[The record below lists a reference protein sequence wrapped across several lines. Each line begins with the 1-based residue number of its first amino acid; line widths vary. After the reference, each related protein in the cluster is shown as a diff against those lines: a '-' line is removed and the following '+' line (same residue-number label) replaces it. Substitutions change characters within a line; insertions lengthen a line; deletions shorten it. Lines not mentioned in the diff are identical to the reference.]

1 VNRRE
6 LLRELSRAQATWVN
20 RHTPGTGDVDIAV
33 EDEQAYLTQISK
45 VFERARADI
54 RRKRGRDVQMA
65 AQAAIDAVLAGYD
78 PNQPRDRKG
87 RWSERE
93 GNAPSA
99 PSAPDK
105 PSAPSKPSAD
115 SAPKSPPV
123 AKPRPAPEPVK
134 AKTPA
139 ATLAA
144 APKDVEADS
153 GPRKVSKAGTAA
165 IERYRGK
172 AFSEINGDLRSGK
185 ISAKTRATVDEIDKV
200 HAESKLDED
209 VVLHRGIGNVE
220 AVFGPAAKKKLT
232 GAEWTE
238 DAFQSTSADP
248 AVAERFTINEDG
260 KRAAAVI
267 KMRVPKGTG
276 AIQLS
281 DERYE
286 AEVLLERGLKLR
298 VISDTGPWRRGQKG
312 FRTIEVEVVPA

>member
-1 VNRRE
+1 MNRRE
-6 LLRELSRAQATWVN
+6 LLRELSRTQATWVN

-33 EDEQAYLTQISK
+33 EDEQAYLTQISR

-54 RRKRGRDVQMA
+54 ARKRAGRKVQMA
-65 AQAAIDAVLAGYD
+65 AQAAIDALLAGYD

-87 RWSERE
+87 RWSDRAPD
-93 GNAPSA
+93 APSA
-99 PSAPDK
+99 PAAPDK
-105 PSAPSKPSAD
+105 PSAPSAGRARKG
-115 SAPKSPPV
+115 APA
-123 AKPRPAPEPVK
+123 AKPRPAPKPVE

-153 GPRKVSKAGTAA
+153 GPRKVGKAGTAA

-172 AFSEINGDLRSGK
+172 AFQEINGDLRSGK
-185 ISAKTRATVDEIDKV
+185 MSAKTRATVDEIDKV

-209 VVLHRGIGNVE
+209 VVRHRGIGNGE
-220 AVFGPAAKKKLT
+220 KVFGPAAKKKLT

-286 AEVLLERGLKLR
+286 AEMLLERGLKLR

-312 FRTIEVEVVPA
+312 YRTIEVEVVPA

>member
-1 VNRRE
+1 MNRRE

-45 VFERARADI
+45 VFERARADV
-54 RRKRGRDVQMA
+54 RRKRARDVQMA

-78 PNQPRDRKG
+78 AVLAGYDPKQPRDRKG
-87 RWSERE
+87 RWSDRE

-99 PSAPDK
+99 PSK
-105 PSAPSKPSAD
+105 PSAPSAPAKPSAD
-115 SAPKSPPV
+115 DKPKAAAPKA
-123 AKPRPAPEPVK
+123 AKAM
-134 AKTPA
+134 TPA

-185 ISAKTRATVDEIDKV
+185 MSAKTRATVEEIDKV
-200 HAESKLDED
+200 HAESKLADD

-238 DAFQSTSADP
+238 QAFQSTSADP
-248 AVAERFTINEDG
+248 AVAERFTISEDG

-312 FRTIEVEVVPA
+312 YRTIEVEVVPA